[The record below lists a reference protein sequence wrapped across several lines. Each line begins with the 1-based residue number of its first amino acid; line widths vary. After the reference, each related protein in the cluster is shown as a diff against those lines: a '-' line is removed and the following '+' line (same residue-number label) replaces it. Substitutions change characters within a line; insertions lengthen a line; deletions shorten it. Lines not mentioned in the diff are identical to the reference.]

1 MTRFPWPSS
10 IAPETMSRGG
20 ARYAFPTLHARG
32 ALFTESRPWDAG
44 RNVIVLSDT
53 EGQLRD
59 LIPAPFSARCKVH
72 EYGGLPYV
80 TSGDTL
86 YFIEQ
91 KDGRVYKTNLDG
103 AAPMAVS
110 APSPFRLCEPILDA
124 TRNRLLFVGELH
136 AEGAKVENGIVA
148 LDLATGATHWLI
160 RGLDFVASPALSPD
174 GQALALLT
182 WSLPNMPWDASQLR
196 VAMLDGAG
204 GVVSQRVIAGGE
216 EGAAFQP
223 TWNAR
228 GDLVFALEAKV
239 ENDAAWN
246 LHRICNAPG
255 IASDINAPLA
265 IERLFVNMDEWGA
278 PLWNLGT
285 RIFDFVDDET
295 IVGVPFREGV
305 SRLVR
310 VGLGG
315 TPRYEVLDEDMMH
328 VGHLA
333 CRGDAL
339 LLSFGWAGQGNR
351 VALRDMKTGSTRT
364 LAMALGP
371 LFAGANPILRAG
383 DLPVAEHVTFTSKV
397 VAAKQTE
404 SQVVHGFFYAPKNA
418 DVTSSDALPPLL
430 VIAHGG
436 PTGVTS
442 PIPSVTILQ
451 FTTRGFAVLDVNYRG
466 STGFGRNYREQLRHT
481 WGEVDVDDCVA
492 GARAM
497 AAQGKVDGAR
507 MLIRGGSAGGY
518 TLLMAL
524 VRHPGVFCAATS
536 LYGVSDPRSL
546 TDDTHKFESGYA
558 SYLFGDGETREHAFQ
573 TRSPIQHANAITT
586 PVLFLQGTED
596 KVVTPDQS
604 ARMHAAL
611 QARGVMTELAMY
623 EGEGHG
629 FRQAATLRDVFLRE
643 LAFYERV
650 FAAIKD
656 A

>member
-1 MTRFPWPSS
+1 MTSFPWPSS

-20 ARYAFPTLHARG
+20 ARYAFPMLHTRG
-32 ALFTESRPWDAG
+32 ALWTESRPWDAG
-44 RNVIVLSDT
+44 RSVIVLADA
-53 EGQLRD
+53 EGNTRD
-59 LIPAPFSARCKVH
+59 LIRSPFSARCRVH

-80 TSGDTL
+80 TSSDAL

-91 KDGRVYKTNLDG
+91 KDGRVYKTSFEGD
-103 AAPMAVS
+103 APLPVS
-110 APSPFRLCEPILDA
+110 APSPIRLCEPVLDA
-124 TRNRLLFVGELH
+124 SRNRLLFVGELH
-136 AEGAKVENGIVA
+136 AEGAPVQNGIVS
-148 LDLATGATHWLI
+148 LDLATGALTWLVE
-160 RGLDFVASPALSPD
+160 GFDFVASLALSPD
-174 GQALALLT
+174 AQALAFLA
-182 WSLPNMPWDASQLR
+182 WSLPNMPWDAAQLR
-196 VAMLDGAG
+196 VAMLDEAG
-204 GVVSQRVIAGGE
+204 HVTGQRAIAGDE
-216 EGAAFQP
+216 TGAAFQP

-239 ENDAAWN
+239 EDDAAWN
-246 LHRICNAPG
+246 LHRLAR
-255 IASDINAPLA
+255 ASDPTAAGPL
-265 IERLFVNMDEWGA
+265 ERLFVSMDEWGA

-285 RIFDFVDDET
+285 RIFAFVDDET
-295 IVGVPFREGV
+295 ILGVPFREGV

-310 VGLGG
+310 VRLGA
-315 TPRYEVLDEDMMH
+315 TKAYEVLDEDMTH

-333 CRGDAL
+333 CGGDAV

-351 VALRDMKTGSTRT
+351 IALRDMKTNTTRT
-364 LAMALGP
+364 LASALAP
-371 LFAGANPILRAG
+371 LLEGANPTLRAG
-383 DLPVAEHVTFTSKV
+383 DLPMAERVAFTS
-397 VAAKQTE
+397 TE
-404 SQVVHGFFYAPKNA
+404 DQVVHAFFYAPKNA
-418 DVTSSDALPPLL
+418 DVHANDALPPLL

-442 PIPSVTILQ
+442 PIPSMMILQ

-466 STGFGRNYREQLRHT
+466 STGLGRNYRERLRHA

-497 AAQGKVDGAR
+497 AARGKVDGTR

-524 VRHPGVFCAATS
+524 LRHPGVFSAATS

-558 SYLFGDGETREHAFQ
+558 SYLFGDGPTREHAFQ
-573 TRSPIQHANAITT
+573 TRSPILSVDAITT
-586 PVLFLQGTED
+586 PVLFLQGADD

-604 ARMHAAL
+604 TRMHEAL
-611 QARGVMTELAMY
+611 KARGVMTELAVY

-629 FRQAATLRDVFLRE
+629 FRQAGTLRDVFERE
-643 LAFYERV
+643 LAFYARV
-650 FAAIKD
+650 FASIKC